1 MLVISG
7 LRDGK
12 STGLAGVTA
21 AANMEFRLGMMA
33 SKRLIK
39 MITSSCYFSRSQVS
53 TTASELRSQDE
64 PCLGVKTN
72 FLCRTWKSMQTVSC
86 RSYPASLLMAPPNC
100 LPLYSGC
107 EFEQTPGDS
116 QGQGSL
122 ACCNLWGSQRVGQDL
137 VTKRLLSETGQS
149 CLAV

>member
-1 MLVISG
+1 MRVISG

-53 TTASELRSQDE
+53 TTASELRSQD
-64 PCLGVKTN
+64 
-72 FLCRTWKSMQTVSC
+72 
-86 RSYPASLLMAPPNC
+86 
-100 LPLYSGC
+100 
-107 EFEQTPGDS
+107 
-116 QGQGSL
+116 
-122 ACCNLWGSQRVGQDL
+122 
-137 VTKRLLSETGQS
+137 
-149 CLAV
+149 